1 VLRVNADQG
10 GEAVRIGTDLGRE
23 NAALAACWFDQTVGR
38 MDLGRVAGSA
48 HVVVRPNGSGAT
60 CGTLMLGLL
69 YALHGRAPHRTEA
82 RALKSCC
89 SRSLPR
95 LDR

>member
-38 MDLGRVAGSA
+38 MGLG
-48 HVVVRPNGSGAT
+48 
-60 CGTLMLGLL
+60 GLL
-69 YALHGRAPHRTEA
+69 DPLTSLFARTDLVLHAGH
-82 RALKSCC
+82 
-89 SRSLPR
+89 
-95 LDR
+95 